1 MLEVNKGGNNME
13 AIVSVFSEVKT
24 SVMEQLG
31 ISTLSN
37 FVPALIFLLI
47 ALIATKI
54 ILRVV
59 RKMISNFEIEKSLHT
74 FIMSI
79 AKFLLYAVTLIIVL
93 GILGIP
99 ITSLVAV
106 LSILGLAFSL
116 AVQGS
121 LSNLAGGVTILATK
135 PFKVGDFTEIGD
147 VSGTVVEIGLF
158 YTKLCTADKKDIFI
172 PNATVSGSTIINYS
186 SEPNRKLVLKF
197 TASYDDSV
205 EKVKA
210 ALNEVVSGDN
220 RILKDPEPFINV
232 SAYLDSS
239 IEYMVAVWVK
249 NEDYWPVNWA
259 IIEDVKRSF
268 DKNGVTMS
276 YNHINVHMMDK

>member
-1 MLEVNKGGNNME
+1 ME

-158 YTKLCTADKKDIFI
+158 YTKLCTSDKKDIFI
-172 PNATVSGSTIINYS
+172 PNANVSGSTIINYS

-197 TASYDDSV
+197 TASYDDSI
-205 EKVKA
+205 ESVKA
-210 ALNEVVSGDN
+210 ALNEVVNGDS
-220 RILKDPEPFINV
+220 RILKDPAPFINV